1 MEDVKIFAGGGM
13 DTDTA
18 IEFMD
23 KIDYLSAFNIRNT
36 GTERQELGYVTSV
49 EGTIEIPYT
58 LPLGINKCIGAKS
71 FRNIRKAYGF
81 IYNSQLEHLV
91 LEYDFD
97 ANTLTKVF
105 QNKVDSGGEDI
116 LKLTPSEYVE
126 DMNMF
131 GDELYLLPSN
141 RVPSKLNI
149 KKLKGGEYG
158 VVREEDISVI
168 KPKPTLIPTYD
179 YHTDIGR
186 QSNFIENQLIKFS
199 VQYIYEN
206 NQESVFSE
214 LSKVYVPEK
223 VDTSLGTQNNSL
235 VVSVP
240 VGTDRVKTII
250 VAAKFNNSSTWVEVK
265 RSDRDKVIAL
275 PDIPIADF
283 DPELRYESYGD
294 GIYKFIFYND
304 GLYLPID
311 TLTTD
316 LEYDRVPKKA
326 NAQTGLNGTILAYG
340 GLVEG
345 FDPVAIDTSLQVTY
359 EKRIEQQ
366 QYVGDNRLEVVD
378 FWTRRITNSK
388 RRYANFTFKGDIKL
402 GDVINLSLTLYG
414 YFSDKWVRNFSYTC
428 TNPAYVN
435 NTLAALTDFCENFI
449 FTEFITIDG
458 FPIDGLPYDII
469 SDYAVEDLNGGAEYR
484 LTIFGFLDA
493 RKFEVRPAETSDVN
507 FTAISSLKLNSSRQ
521 YGIMYEYPYGR
532 LGGVLTN
539 DSLIADTDSYG
550 TSKGYTPIVT
560 IDINHEPP
568 EEAIGYYIVSTGQ
581 TTHNNTIYLVGS
593 TIDPSPFEETETYS
607 KGAYVTFDGNVYK
620 SKIDENTDNP
630 TVTEKWFEI
639 GSLTDYVNESYI
651 ALDVTTLKKFNEL
664 NNSSVINYDFTEGDR
679 INLISY
685 FDGVTDTYFEPSPDL
700 PVSGFE
706 FDVLVND
713 KEVTDTGYILKINKG
728 NLDIA
733 PLKGKDVFMEV
744 YTPKKSLE
752 DISEKPFFMI
762 GERYDII
769 DGAHSNTSIQIN
781 SGEVYF
787 KTRRYV
793 RPFDYNDSREYLVE
807 DFNYSDFASTRVD
820 NLGRGFIFDKNF
832 KEEYREAWIRH
843 SDLFNEFTN
852 LNLLNRFKTENVY
865 GIDNG
870 QTTNLYGGIYK
881 MRQRGSSLVVFQ
893 ETEIGY
899 VPVNTTIYED
909 VTGQSNV
916 AVSDKLLNNIRYNG
930 NGIGIG
936 RATKSFAEDSGDYYF
951 IDPNKS
957 EPHRADAGGV
967 RPISGK
973 MTKFFRDTLQ
983 ALTNTKRSYIGFFN
997 SFYKEYIL
1005 TAELESGVVIEATF
1019 DSSSWLGD
1027 NYTVSAGD
1035 ITVEQP
1041 TNGNVVYNS
1050 LTGIAT
1056 YTPDTDYAGVDPF
1069 TFEFDGIERNVCLS
1083 VIAGQVV
1090 PTPFFF
1096 LDVIDQPLNTVITS
1110 NTISVEGINIPV
1122 AISIIGGEYEINNSG
1137 VWLTTA
1143 STVVN
1148 GDFVRVR
1155 QTSSTLNETETTT
1168 TLTIGTVSD
1177 TFNVTTISN
1186 SVPTMTYTLDVDN
1199 NSPNDIDFR
1208 IRDNTN
1214 FSIIYNEI
1222 IETPDIVVG
1231 DIFMVIDDGNTMRI
1245 SIGNTGIEPISY
1257 ELSVDGVLVDSFTLS
1272 SGEVRFINTVKS
1284 SVVLFAQGL

>member
-23 KIDYLSAFNIRNT
+23 KVDYLSAFNIRNT
-36 GTERQELGYVTSV
+36 GTEKQELGYVTSV
-49 EGTIEIPYT
+49 EGTIEIPYV
-58 LPLGINKCIGAKS
+58 LPLGINKCIGAKA

-97 ANTLTKVF
+97 ANTLTKIF
-105 QNKVDSGGEDI
+105 QNKVDSDGEDI

-131 GDELYLLPSN
+131 GDELYFLPSS

-149 KKLKGGEYG
+149 KKLKDGEYG
-158 VVREEDISVI
+158 IVREEDISVI
-168 KPKPTLIPTYD
+168 KAKPSVIPTYD
-179 YHTDIGR
+179 YHTDSAR

-199 VQYIYEN
+199 VQYIYED

-214 LSKVYVPEK
+214 LSKVYVPER
-223 VDTSLGTQNNSL
+223 VDTSLGIQNNGI
-235 VVSVP
+235 VINVP
-240 VGTDRVKTII
+240 VGTDRVQTVI
-250 VAAKFNNSSTWVEVK
+250 VAAKFNNSTTWFEIK
-265 RSDRDKVIAL
+265 RIDRDKAVLL
-275 PDIPIADF
+275 PNIPIADF
-283 DPELRYESYGD
+283 DPELRYESYND
-294 GIYKFIFYND
+294 GIYSFIFYND
-304 GLYLPID
+304 GLYIPID

-326 NAQTGLNGTILAYG
+326 NSQTGLNGTILAYG

-345 FDPVAIDTSLQVTY
+345 FDPVTIDTDLQVTY

-366 QYVGDNRLEVVD
+366 QYVGDNRLQDVR
-378 FWTRRITNSK
+378 FWTRRVTNNK
-388 RRYANFTFKGDIKL
+388 ERYANFTFKGDIKL
-402 GDVINLSLTLYG
+402 GDVINLELSLYDSSAT
-414 YFSDKWVRNFSYTC
+414 RNFSYTC
-428 TNPAYVN
+428 TNPAYVD

-449 FTEFITIDG
+449 FREVTPPS
-458 FPIDGLPYDII
+458 FPYIYDII
-469 SDYAVEDLNGGAEYR
+469 SDYAVEEIKDGAEYR
-484 LTIFGFLDA
+484 LTIYGYLNA
-493 RKFEVRPAETSDVN
+493 TKFEVKPASTLDVE
-507 FTAISSLKLNSSRQ
+507 FSAISSLKLNSSRQ
-521 YGIMYEYPYGR
+521 YGIIYEYPYGR

-539 DSLIADTDSYG
+539 DSLIASTASYG
-550 TSKGYTPIVT
+550 TTKGFTPIVT

-568 EEAIGYYIVSTGQ
+568 KDAIGYYIVSTGQ
-581 TTHNNTIYLVGS
+581 TTHNNTVYLVGT
-593 TIDPSPFEETETYS
+593 TIDPSPFEETATYN
-607 KGAYVTFDGNVYK
+607 KGDYVIFNGNVYK
-620 SKIDENTDNP
+620 SRIDANTESPADL
-630 TVTEKWFEI
+630 EKWFEI
-639 GSLTDYVNESYI
+639 GTLIDYVNDSYVAI
-651 ALDVTTLKKFNEL
+651 DVTTLKKFNEL
-664 NNSSVINYDFTEGDR
+664 NDTSVVTYDFTEGDR

-685 FDGVTDTYFEPSPDL
+685 FDGVSDTYFEPSPDL

-713 KEVTDTGYILKINKG
+713 KETIDTGYILKISKG

-733 PLKGKDVFMEV
+733 PLKGKDIFVEV
-744 YTPKKSLE
+744 YTPKRSLE
-752 DISEKPFFMI
+752 DTSEKPFFMI
-762 GERYDII
+762 GERYDIV
-769 DGAHSNTSIQIN
+769 DGLHSNTSIQIN

-793 RPFDYNDSREYLVE
+793 RPLDFNDTREYLVE

-820 NLGRGFIFDKNF
+820 SLGRGFVFDKNF
-832 KEEYREAWIRH
+832 KEEYREAWIRY

-852 LNLLNRFKTENVY
+852 LNLLNRFKSENVY

-870 QTTNLYGGIYK
+870 QTTNIYGGIYK

-1005 TAELESGVVIEATF
+1005 TAELESGVVIEAKF

-1027 NYTVSAGD
+1027 NYVVAAGD

-1041 TNGNVVYNS
+1041 TNGSVTYNS
-1050 LTGIAT
+1050 LTGVAT
-1056 YTPDTDYAGVDPF
+1056 YTPNTDYVGADPF
-1069 TFEFDGIERNVCLS
+1069 TFEFDGVERNVCLS
-1083 VIAGQVV
+1083 VIAGQTV
-1090 PTPFFF
+1090 PNQFFF
-1096 LDVIDQPLNTVITS
+1096 LDLTDQPLNSLIVS
-1110 NTISVEGINIPV
+1110 NAILVDGINIPSP
-1122 AISIIGGEYEINNSG
+1122 ISVVGGEYEINGSG
-1137 VWLTTA
+1137 VWLTA
-1143 STVVN
+1143 STTVVN
-1148 GDFVRVR
+1148 GDSVRVR
-1155 QTSSTLNETETTT
+1155 QTSSNLNETETTT

-1177 TFNVTTISN
+1177 TFNVTTIST
-1186 SVPTMTYTLDVDN
+1186 PTMTYTIDVDN

-1214 FSIIYNEI
+1214 LNIVYNEI
-1222 IETPDIVVG
+1222 IPTPEIISDFFTVT
-1231 DIFMVIDDGNTMRI
+1231 DDGNTMRV
-1245 SIGNTGIEPISY
+1245 SIGNTGIESISY
-1257 ELSVDGVLVDSFTLS
+1257 ELSVDGVLVDTFTLS
-1272 SGEVRFINTVKS
+1272 SGEVRLVNTVKS
-1284 SVVLFAQGL
+1284 SIILFVQGI